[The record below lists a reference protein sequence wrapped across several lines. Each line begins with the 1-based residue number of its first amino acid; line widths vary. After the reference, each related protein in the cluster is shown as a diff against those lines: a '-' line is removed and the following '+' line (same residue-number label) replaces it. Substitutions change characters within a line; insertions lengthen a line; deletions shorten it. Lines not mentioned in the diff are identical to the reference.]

1 MPSESQSLPYTLLS
15 TLSSNGGCH
24 RFSYYCKLRASTT
37 STTKITLILMIRTG
51 GAKDSR
57 RQVVE
62 AKEECTAQCDPQH
75 TRHKASKQTEK

>member
-1 MPSESQSLPYTLLS
+1 
-15 TLSSNGGCH
+15 
-24 RFSYYCKLRASTT
+24 
-37 STTKITLILMIRTG
+37 MIRTG

-62 AKEECTAQCDPQH
+62 AKEECTAQCDPEH